1 MRVIPAHGIRRL
13 PDDGAVWLWNSQP
26 EGYSVSIGSEVD
38 NELLASIPDGL
49 PLRLLRI
56 ERDLWTRELSPDIQT
71 VDNFEVDSSID
82 LWSQDRYSDLSVPAP
97 SGTRHPGDEAET
109 GDSASAVR
117 RFRGRSVPVVTGV
130 GGQKHAMACLEMLAL
145 FYNVPFRRD
154 VMERSVRQSLG
165 DRSVSLEL
173 LGNFAV
179 SMGFTGSLADI
190 PEAQLVR
197 LPFPCFVIVEGQPAM
212 LHDISHGQV
221 KAVLPEYGMVQ
232 ISLEDLMQG
241 QQGASS
247 YSFTWSRHAEAQ
259 AWSFLVFAADPTV
272 SKKSFRSSARF
283 SCSSASELSST
294 FGLSADF

>member
-1 MRVIPAHGIRRL
+1 M
-13 PDDGAVWLWNSQP
+13 
-26 EGYSVSIGSEVD
+26 
-38 NELLASIPDGL
+38 
-49 PLRLLRI
+49 LRI

-97 SGTRHPGDEAET
+97 QGTRHPGDEAET
-109 GDSASAVR
+109 GDSASEVR

-130 GGQKHAMACLEMLAL
+130 GGQKHAMACLNVAL

-179 SMGFTGSLADI
+179 AWASQVHCDI

-197 LPFPCFVIVEGQPAM
+197 LFPFVIVEGQPAM
-212 LHDISHGQV
+212 LHDISLV
-221 KAVLPEYGMVQ
+221 KLR
-232 ISLEDLMQG
+232 LFCLN
-241 QQGASS
+241 
-247 YSFTWSRHAEAQ
+247 T
-259 AWSFLVFAADPTV
+259 AWF
-272 SKKSFRSSARF
+272 KSP
-283 SCSSASELSST
+283 
-294 FGLSADF
+294 